1 MQLPSS
7 FHQLDYCMST
17 LSLSL
22 SLSLLLLLSSSN
34 HKTIKTLKNTNA
46 HISQVVGGGGGE
58 TAEILLAE
66 SYGIAAVKPCRLDYS
81 NKLKLNAGGKTHKG
95 VN

>member
-1 MQLPSS
+1 MHT
-7 FHQLDYCMST
+7 FH
-17 LSLSL
+17 
-22 SLSLLLLLSSSN
+22 
-34 HKTIKTLKNTNA
+34 KW
-46 HISQVVGGGGGE
+46 GGGGGE